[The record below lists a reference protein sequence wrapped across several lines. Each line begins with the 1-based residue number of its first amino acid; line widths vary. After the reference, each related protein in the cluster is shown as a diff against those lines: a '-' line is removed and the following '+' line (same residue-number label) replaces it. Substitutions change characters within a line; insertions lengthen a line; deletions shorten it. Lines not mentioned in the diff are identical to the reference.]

1 MSGIYRVIQSGL
13 SKHLKSPVDDNFI
26 TLQVSVSNLENDKSC
41 SPDVGVKALPPGL
54 RLAIKA

>member
-1 MSGIYRVIQSGL
+1 MSGFYRVIHNWIEFALL
-13 SKHLKSPVDDNFI
+13 SLVDDNFI
-26 TLQVSVSNLENDKSC
+26 TLQVNVSNLENVKSC